1 MATFAEEV
9 EAILKGLDAEVLEV
23 TALTAGAVIQDLVDR
38 SPVLT
43 GAYRASHA
51 ILGGSGNTVIFE
63 GPERPGGDEI
73 IKPGS
78 RAILQPP
85 DGESATA
92 AVREESQPY
101 ERLEAWNGR
110 FYASLIEYGSPSMA
124 PRSIYGTA
132 EVSGDAAAQ
141 AICDQRA
148 KERIG

>member
-1 MATFAEEV
+1 MTFEEEV
-9 EAILKGLDAEVLEV
+9 AQILEAIGREVLEV
-23 TALTAGAVIQDLVDR
+23 TAQTAGSVVQDLVDR
-38 SPVLT
+38 SPVRT

-51 ILGGSGNTVIFE
+51 LLGGPANTLIFE

-85 DGESATA
+85 EGEDAA
-92 AVREESQPY
+92 QAVREESKPY
-101 ERLEAWNGR
+101 DRIEVWNGR
-110 FYASLIEYGSPSMA
+110 FYASLIEFGTPSMA

-132 EVSGDAAAQ
+132 EVSGEAAAQ

-148 KERIG
+148 REHIG